1 MVPRQWRFVL
11 GILFVLSGLVSPAQ
25 AADGFADVN
34 GVTTG
39 GAGGPTVSVS
49 SVTDFLNYATQTSAP
64 YIIEVTGNLSVGAV
78 SIGSNKTIKGV
89 GSGATLDGELQVSG
103 QSNVIFQNL
112 TITNDNTAG
121 TGDGIRIVN
130 GSHHIWI
137 DHCTFFDTD
146 DGALDITNASDYVT
160 VSWCKFYYTRNNGHN
175 FVNLIGASDTATGDR
190 GKLHVTFHHN
200 WWSDLCIERM
210 PRVRFGQVHVYN
222 NYYSATG
229 NNYAVRA
236 ALESQNLLENNYFDG
251 TADPWEYYT
260 TSGQTPGLIKAVG
273 NILVNTNTPVGGND
287 TVFTPPYSYQLDP
300 AADVKSIVMAGAGA
314 GGSSTP
320 PPPEEPPAAPSA
332 LSATAGKRK
341 ITLSWTDNSSNE
353 SGFRIERSTDGV
365 LFTEIATTGANTTSY
380 TNGSLTTG
388 TTYHYRVRAYNS
400 AGNSAYSNTATA
412 TSK

>member
-1 MVPRQWRFVL
+1 MRFVPAVVL
-11 GILFVLSGLVSPAQ
+11 VLSAFVLPVQ

-49 SVTDFLNYATQTSAP
+49 SVTDFLNFATQATAP
-64 YIIEVTGNLSVGAV
+64 YIIEVSGNLKVGQV
-78 SIGSNKTIKGV
+78 NIGSNKTIKG
-89 GSGATLDGELQVSG
+89 SSTGATLDGELYVNG

-112 TITNDNTAG
+112 TVTNDQTAG

-130 GSHHIWI
+130 SHHIWV

-160 VSWCKFYYTRNNGHN
+160 VSWCKFYYTRNNSHN
-175 FVNLIGASDTATGDR
+175 FVNLIGSSDTATGDR

-200 WWSDLCIERM
+200 WWGNLCIERM

-273 NILVNTNTPVGGND
+273 NLLVNTNTPVGGND
-287 TVFTPPYSYQLDP
+287 TVFNPPYSYQLDA
-300 AADVKSIVMAGAGA
+300 AADVKSKVMAGAGA
-314 GGSSTP
+314 GGGGSTP
-320 PPPEEPPAAPSA
+320 PPPAEPPAAPSA
-332 LSATAGKRK
+332 LSAVAGKRK
-341 ITLSWTDNSSNE
+341 ITLNWADNSSNE
-353 SGFRIERSTDGV
+353 SGFKIERSTDGV
-365 LFTEIATTGANTTSY
+365 TFTQIATTGADTATY
-380 TNGSLTTG
+380 TNSNLTTG
-388 TTYHYRVRAYNS
+388 ATYHYRVRAYNS
-400 AGNSAYSNTATA
+400 SGDSAYSNVASA

>member
-1 MVPRQWRFVL
+1 MNPRLWLFVL
-11 GILFVLSGLVSPAQ
+11 GFLLVFSGPAS

-49 SVTDFLNYATQTSAP
+49 SAADFVSFATQATAP
-64 YIIEVTGNLSVGAV
+64 YIIEVTGNLNVGAI
-78 SIGSNKTIKGV
+78 SIGSNKTIRGV
-89 GSGATLDGELQVSG
+89 GSGATLDGELYVNG
-103 QSNVIFQNL
+103 KSNVIFQNL
-112 TITNDNTAG
+112 SVTNDRTAG

-130 GSHHIWI
+130 SHHIRV

-175 FVNLIGASDTATGDR
+175 FVNLIGSSDTSTEDR

-200 WWSDLCIERM
+200 WWGNLCIERM

-222 NYYSATG
+222 NYYNATG

-236 ALESQNLLENNYFDG
+236 ALESQNLVENNYFDG
-251 TADPWEYYT
+251 TADPWEYYS

-273 NILVNTNTPVGGND
+273 NVLVNTNTPVGGND
-287 TVFTPPYSYQLDP
+287 SVFNPPYNYQLDA

-314 GGSSTP
+314 GGGTP
-320 PPPEEPPAAPSA
+320 PPPETPPAAPTA
-332 LSATAGKRK
+332 LSAVAGKRK
-341 ITLSWTDNSSNE
+341 ITLSWSDNSSNE
-353 SGFRIERSTDGV
+353 SGFKIERSTDGIV
-365 LFTEIATTGANTTSY
+365 FTQIATTGANTATY

-400 AGNSAYSNTATA
+400 AGDSAYSNVASA